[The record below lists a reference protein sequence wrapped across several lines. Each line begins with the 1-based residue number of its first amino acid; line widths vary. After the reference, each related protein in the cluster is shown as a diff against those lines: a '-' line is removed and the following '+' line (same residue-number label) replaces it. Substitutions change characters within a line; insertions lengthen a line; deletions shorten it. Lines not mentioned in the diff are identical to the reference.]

1 MNDGGA
7 KDTSGEPVAQ
17 EASIEQ
23 RLAQAMAELEATQKA
38 VAEAEEELRH
48 ASCTVRSRDR
58 AVEVTV
64 GHQGEL
70 TELRFLDGK
79 YRNMTAGELAGSVL
93 EAAERARTQMSRQ
106 VMETFEPFTRPSDAV
121 PEMTGMDVDWAAIFG
136 PGVQEAAHTAPGGPS
151 RNRLRDEIH
160 EDAEDEHDV

>member
-1 MNDGGA
+1 
-7 KDTSGEPVAQ
+7 
-17 EASIEQ
+17 
-23 RLAQAMAELEATQKA
+23 MAELEATQEA
-38 VAEAEEELRH
+38 VARAEAELRE

-70 TELRFLDGK
+70 TALRFLDGK

-93 EAAERARTQMSRQ
+93 EAAERARTQMARQ

-121 PEMTGMDVDWAAIFG
+121 PEMTGVDVDWRAIFG
-136 PGVQEAAHTAPGGPS
+136 PSVLDDGTERPGHRAS
-151 RNRLRDEIH
+151 DRLRDEIH